1 MLSIIVAV
9 GNDNAIGKDN
19 NLLWHIPEDLKRF
32 KRITDGKTIIM
43 GRKTFESLPRVLP
56 NRFHVVLTRDESF
69 TVDHE
74 DVKVIH
80 SLEEIKPY
88 INSEEEA
95 FIIGGGEI
103 YKLLMPYAQKLYLTR
118 VYKSYDADTFFPNI
132 DMNEWTAI
140 YNELHDEN
148 EELKYEYIDLIRK
161 SNK

>member
-19 NLLWHIPEDLKRF
+19 NLLWHIPDDLKRF
-32 KRITDGKTIIM
+32 KRITDGKIIIM

-56 NRFHVVLTRDESF
+56 NRFHVVITRDESF
-69 TVDHE
+69 EVEHE

-80 SLEEIKPY
+80 SVEEIKPY

-103 YKLLMPYAQKLYLTR
+103 YNLLMPYAQKLYLTR
-118 VYKSYDADTFFPNI
+118 VYKSYEADTFFPNLEM
-132 DMNEWTAI
+132 DEWEVI
-140 YNELHDEN
+140 CCESHEDN
-148 EELKYEYIDLIRK
+148 EELKYEYIDLTRK
-161 SNK
+161 N

>member
-69 TVDHE
+69 KVEHE

-80 SLEEIKPY
+80 SLEEIKTY

-132 DMNEWTAI
+132 DMNEWSVS

-148 EELKYEYIDLIRK
+148 EELKYEYIDLIR
-161 SNK
+161 